1 EYKTRSDESGTV
13 VLPSG
18 RSLRFLMTVDGRRNL
33 PYHCMAVHCCA
44 VDSTVDVDSTHNLSL
59 LWGIHVTAFLAL
71 LHSNTRHRQPLY
83 VRGAHANRGPT
94 ANFETFRFRHKHFR
108 LEKSFE

>member
-1 EYKTRSDESGTV
+1 NIRRAQKKV

-44 VDSTVDVDSTHNLSL
+44 VDSIVDVDSTHNLSL
-59 LWGIHVTAFLAL
+59 LWGIAVSCSVAFKHTPPATALCAGCPRR
-71 LHSNTRHRQPLY
+71 SWPD
-83 VRGAHANRGPT
+83 
-94 ANFETFRFRHKHFR
+94 
-108 LEKSFE
+108 S